1 MNIFDSEPCDD
12 NLQKFRIT
20 CGEVYILTNIIELSK
35 KLHSIELIDSGKL
48 DLRRSFSNFS

>member
-20 CGEVYILTNIIELSK
+20 CGEVYILTNII
-35 KLHSIELIDSGKL
+35 DSG
-48 DLRRSFSNFS
+48 RSALWQRCEKICFCF

>member
-12 NLQKFRIT
+12 KINKFRIT

-35 KLHSIELIDSGKL
+35 RLHSIDKEFNV
-48 DLRRSFSNFS
+48 SFLEFNFEG